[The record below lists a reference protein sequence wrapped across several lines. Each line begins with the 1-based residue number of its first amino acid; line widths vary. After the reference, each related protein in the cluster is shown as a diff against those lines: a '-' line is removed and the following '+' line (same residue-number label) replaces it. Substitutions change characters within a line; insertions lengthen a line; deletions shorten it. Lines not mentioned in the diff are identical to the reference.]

1 MIPLADENPSGKKPY
16 VVYALIAV
24 NVFLY
29 AIDYLGTQ
37 VYRGIPISGL
47 WNYSMVPAAVI
58 TNTPVPVQIRY
69 GPYLVTIPHA
79 GLDPQW
85 LTIFTSMFMH
95 GSFLH
100 IASNM
105 LYLWIFG
112 NNIEDALGHIRFLL
126 FYLACGVFAAL
137 AHIFSN
143 PASQVPTVGAS
154 GAIAGV
160 LGAYFYLYPANRV
173 TTLVILGFFWDYIEI
188 PAVIVLGIWFL
199 TQLLNLGGSGGM
211 THGGGVAYWAHVGGF
226 VAGVVIILILGGRAL
241 RRPPRQYSPLSP
253 LGGWGRRGSYEY
265 DRRYPFRRWR

>member
-1 MIPLADENPSGKKPY
+1 MIPLADENPSGRKPY
-16 VVYALIAV
+16 VVYTLIAINAAAYIV
-24 NVFLY
+24 DF
-29 AIDYLGTQ
+29 LGTQ
-37 VYRGIPISGL
+37 VVRGIPINGL
-47 WNYSMVPAAVI
+47 WNYSMVPAAVVS
-58 TNTPVPVQIRY
+58 NSAVPVLIGR
-69 GPYLVTIPHA
+69 GPYLVSIPHS

-95 GSFLH
+95 ASFLH
-100 IASNM
+100 IAGNM

-112 NNIEDALGHIRFLL
+112 NNIEDALGHARFLL

-160 LGAYFYLYPANRV
+160 LGAYLYLYPGNRV
-173 TTLVILGFFWDYIEI
+173 TTLVMLGFFWDYVEI

-211 THGGGVAYWAHVGGF
+211 YGGGGVAYWAHVGGF
-226 VAGVVIILILGGRAL
+226 VAGFVMIFLLGGSSL
-241 RRPPRQYSPLSP
+241 RRPPRRYYVRYRP
-253 LGGWGRRGSYEY
+253 E
-265 DRRYPFRRWR
+265 RRYLFGR